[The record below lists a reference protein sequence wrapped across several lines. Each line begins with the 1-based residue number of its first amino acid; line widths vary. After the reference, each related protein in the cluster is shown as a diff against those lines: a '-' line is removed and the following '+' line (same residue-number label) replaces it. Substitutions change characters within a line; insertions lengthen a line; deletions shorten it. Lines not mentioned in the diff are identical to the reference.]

1 MLWSRAVR
9 NALRSAEAECDG
21 PKGTRNA
28 LLGLWLAIDDAPRNV
43 RDLFRGFGE
52 EELQKKADDLAAVEL
67 FDTPPAAARTT
78 SEKKDLLFWLAVRL
92 RALESLLSLMDD
104 GSPVRD
110 PSDCLAT
117 FKGRSA
123 YILPREPLHRSAK
136 TGESFRRRGLRRA
149 RVIPTRIDEF
159 DVKLIFVDDPRGRD
173 RADRGAE
180 VRSGAGLFEHLNM
193 QPEHIPGGFIIID
206 ANSPGQ
212 LDVIRKQVGEASTA
226 DCMSVVYPE
235 LTISNQTVSAVC
247 QFIADGSWD
256 CTLSMLVMGTHHEID
271 SNGRWFNVA
280 AILDGY
286 GNLLEPHRK
295 LFRFNDGD
303 GPHEAIE
310 MGTCIPV
317 LVLGQAV
324 VAFGICLDFCN
335 LAEDPPYPN
344 LDVDYVIVPSCGGAS
359 TMLGH
364 VRRSGELL
372 AKLKSRTVVVQQ
384 FYSDE
389 PTPDDPLGYVMA
401 RTQSTDPALEDV
413 VRKVPWT
420 LCTL

>member
-1 MLWSRAVR
+1 LF
-9 NALRSAEAECDG
+9 
-21 PKGTRNA
+21 
-28 LLGLWLAIDDAPRNV
+28 GLWLAIDDAPKNV
-43 RDLFRGFGE
+43 RDLFRGFSE
-52 EELQKKADDLAAVEL
+52 DDLQRHADGLALPEF
-67 FDTPPAAARTT
+67 FDTPPARARTT
-78 SEKKDLLFWLAVRL
+78 NEKRDLLFWLAVRL
-92 RALESLLSLMDD
+92 RALESLLSSMDD
-104 GSPVRD
+104 GSPIRD
-110 PSDCLAT
+110 PSDCLAR

-136 TGESFRRRGLRRA
+136 TGDSFRRRGLRRA
-149 RVIPTRIDEF
+149 RVIPTKVDDF
-159 DVKLIFVDDPRGRD
+159 DVKLVFVDDPRGRD
-173 RADRGAE
+173 RADRRAE
-180 VRSGAGLFEHLNM
+180 VRSGAGLFEHLCM
-193 QPEHIPGGFIIID
+193 KPEQVHGGFIITE
-206 ANSPGQ
+206 ANSPDQ
-212 LDVIRKQVGEASTA
+212 LEVIRRQVGEASSA

-235 LTISNQTVSAVC
+235 LTISKQTVSAVC
-247 QFIADGSWD
+247 QSLSDGTWD
-256 CTLSMLVMGTHHEID
+256 CSLSMLVMGSHHEPD
-271 SNGRWFNVA
+271 PHGRFFNVA

-344 LDVDYVIVPSCGGAS
+344 LDVDYVIVPSCGGES

-364 VRRSGELL
+364 IRRSAELL

-384 FYSDE
+384 YYSDA
-389 PTPDDPLGYVMA
+389 PKPDDPLGYVMA
-401 RTQSTDPALEDV
+401 RTQPSDPLLKDV
-413 VRKVPWT
+413 VRNIPWT
-420 LCTL
+420 VCTL